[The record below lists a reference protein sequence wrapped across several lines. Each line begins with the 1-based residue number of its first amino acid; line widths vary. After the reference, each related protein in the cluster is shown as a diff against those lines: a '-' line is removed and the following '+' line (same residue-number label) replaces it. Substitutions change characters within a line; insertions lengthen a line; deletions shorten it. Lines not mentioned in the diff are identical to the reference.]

1 MSPVFGHGQLRL
13 YLLSLLA
20 DGPRHGYDVIR
31 RLEDRS
37 QGLYSPS
44 AGTVYPRLAK
54 LEEEGLVERTDE
66 GRKAMYRITAAGMH
80 EVQRRQ
86 GDLAD
91 LEADLDDSL
100 RELADDLRHRLR
112 SSAEDLRAEL
122 KEAASQAR
130 PSARMRARRKGLPAE
145 PDNPP
150 WVDELRDGLQEVAD
164 DLRRSARGGYTEE
177 QVRQVRAIVA
187 DVRRQLHEVHHPDRE
202 R

>member
-31 RLEDRS
+31 DLEDRS

-44 AGTVYPRLAK
+44 AGTVYPRLAM
-54 LEEEGLVERTDE
+54 LEEEGLVERADE

-112 SSAEDLRAEL
+112 SSAADLRAEL

-130 PSARMRARRKGLPAE
+130 RSARMRARRKGLPAE